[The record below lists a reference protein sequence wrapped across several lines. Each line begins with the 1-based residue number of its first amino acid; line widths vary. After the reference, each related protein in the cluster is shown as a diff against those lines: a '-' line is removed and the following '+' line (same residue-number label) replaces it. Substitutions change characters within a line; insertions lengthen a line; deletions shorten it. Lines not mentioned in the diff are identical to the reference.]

1 MIRLALPVA
10 LLCLAAP
17 LHAQWV
23 YPRGERPNPLSPPE
37 VLYTGE
43 AVPRVSVTTIIPKAG
58 DMPASLA
65 VVRIGAEG
73 AKRQVV
79 RVGSTVGNV
88 RVVRI
93 EADGVEFLVRV
104 LGTPRRMFVTKSGLR
119 GPAPAAQS

>member
-17 LHAQWV
+17 LDAQWA
-23 YPRGERPNPLSPPE
+23 YPRGERPNPLAPPE

-43 AVPRVSVTTIIPKAG
+43 AVPHVSVTTIIPKTG

-65 VVRIGAEG
+65 VVRIGSEG

-119 GPAPAAQS
+119 GTAPAAQS